1 MDQRLQVADELKN
14 MFINDLIDP
23 DFRRY
28 TQRAAAGLAAA
39 AQRTATFRDEAG
51 RFKLSDATT
60 WRTFLKTLRTE
71 KDEKGNVQ
79 LLSEGPRAA
88 IRTAW
93 MLAFTDGERSRGSQ
107 PAWLSWRG
115 VWRNG
120 YGSRTA
126 DGGEVRWRAQ
136 LDAAIEAVG
145 QRQEEAEE
153 ADEEEEAEEADEEEE
168 ADAFDAFEQ

>member
-1 MDQRLQVADELKN
+1 
-14 MFINDLIDP
+14 
-23 DFRRY
+23 
-28 TQRAAAGLAAA
+28 
-39 AQRTATFRDEAG
+39 
-51 RFKLSDATT
+51 
-60 WRTFLKTLRTE
+60 
-71 KDEKGNVQ
+71 
-79 LLSEGPRAA
+79 
-88 IRTAW
+88 

-107 PAWLSWRG
+107 PEWLSWRW

-120 YGSRTA
+120 YGSLTA